1 MWERADEGERL
12 GRLTLTPDVML
23 VLEVWRTTVSCSPQ
37 AQTFSL
43 RMLEFRM
50 QVMAMGSMFVTCG
63 CPFTKTRLYF
73 TPWVQFRA
81 HQCFSLAVSFPPCC
95 RTSKMSPELCFVPS
109 PRMQV
114 TANEHFCASVGCQCP
129 WESGVRVGW
138 PNSIDMSLQKR
149 SPYIE
154 HLTET
159 TNRHISLFAWM

>member
-1 MWERADEGERL
+1 MKDHRL
-12 GRLTLTPDVML
+12 LQSASTNIFFANAWISYASDGDGLHVY
-23 VLEVWRTTVSCSPQ
+23 
-37 AQTFSL
+37 
-43 RMLEFRM
+43 
-50 QVMAMGSMFVTCG
+50 VTHG

-81 HQCFSLAVSFPPCC
+81 HQCFSLALSFPPCC

-129 WESGVRVGW
+129 WESEVRVGW

-149 SPYIE
+149 NPYIE

-159 TNRHISLFAWM
+159 TNRHISLYAWM